1 MAKITKQNLM
11 KKLKFARALWKSVKE
26 FLAKTSVHSYHYLV
40 EPNRHKL
47 EKLMWCVLHLVR
59 KLIEL
64 LN

>member
-1 MAKITKQNLM
+1 M

-40 EPNRHKL
+40 EPNRHKS

-59 KLIEL
+59 TLIEL